1 MGPGDSWLIMLGS
14 APRLMSPVDAT
25 FMLQSAQSTRDHLLV
40 YINGERH
47 AVSAADA
54 FLTLSD
60 YLRLRLG
67 QVGTKIVC
75 SEGDC
80 GACSVL
86 VGRID
91 NEDGDDTKIIYRA
104 IDSCIQFMYQ
114 LDRAHI
120 VSVEG
125 LKRNGLLSPVQDAM
139 VKCHGSQCGFCT
151 PGFVVTMAGLLE
163 DEGAKRKE
171 ALTPDELRYGL
182 TGNLCRCTGYVQ
194 IIDAGCSVDPGKTA
208 RISELYPDGP
218 IVEALDSHATDNVV
232 INDDSGR
239 KIALPASLADAVT
252 FKAAHPGCTVVAGAT
267 DIGVQHNKG
276 KIAPKE
282 ILCLA
287 NVREMK
293 GIDQDDGTLTV
304 GAGTT
309 WTQVERAVKNAVPQF
324 HDVLTV
330 FGSPQIRNAGTIGG
344 NIANAS
350 PIADSVPFLFVTE
363 AELELTGPKGSRRVN
378 INDFY
383 LGYKEF
389 DLREDELIA
398 RVHIP
403 LPNEAQVLKLYKVSR
418 RRDLDISTFT
428 AAVLMGLDEA
438 DEIIKNIRIAYGG
451 VGPVVHRL
459 PKTEAFLTG
468 KPFTEAVMRDA
479 GAMART
485 EVKPITDVRGGED
498 FRLQLCENILAR
510 FYFDCAQPEAV

>member
-1 MGPGDSWLIMLGS
+1 
-14 APRLMSPVDAT
+14 
-25 FMLQSAQSTRDHLLV
+25 MLQSTNTSRDHLLV
-40 YINGERH
+40 FINGQRH
-47 AVSAADA
+47 EVAGLNA

-86 VGRID
+86 VGRV
-91 NEDGDDTKIIYRA
+91 EDVVDESGGGDKSRGGKLIYRA

-114 LDRAHI
+114 LDRAHV
-120 VSVEG
+120 VSIEG

-151 PGFVVTMAGLLE
+151 PGFVMTMAGLLE
-163 DEGAKRKE
+163 GDGVDRGE
-171 ALTPDELRYGL
+171 ALTPDQLRDGL

-194 IIDAGCSVDPGKTA
+194 IIDAGCAVDPGKTA
-208 RISELYPDGP
+208 RLSELYPDGP
-218 IVEALDSHATDNVV
+218 IADVFNSHSQDGVVVTADDGRTVAIPANLDA
-232 INDDSGR
+232 
-239 KIALPASLADAVT
+239 AVA

-267 DIGVQHNKG
+267 DIGVQRNKG
-276 KIAPKE
+276 KIDPRE
-282 ILCLA
+282 VLCLA
-287 NVREMK
+287 NVGEMM
-293 GIDQDDGTLTV
+293 GVSYAGSNLTV
-304 GAGTT
+304 GACAN
-309 WTQVERAVKNAVPQF
+309 WSRVERSIKDIVPQF

-350 PIADSVPFLFVTE
+350 PIADSVPFLLVMG
-363 AELELTGPKGSRRVN
+363 AQLEIVGPNGTRRID

-383 LGYKEF
+383 TGYKQF
-389 DLREDELIA
+389 DLSADELIA

-403 LPNEAQVLKLYKVSR
+403 LPTEAQTLRLYKVSR

-428 AAVLMGLDEA
+428 AAVLVELDNAGETIRNA
-438 DEIIKNIRIAYGG
+438 RIAYGG
-451 VGPVVHRL
+451 VAAVVLRL

-468 KPFTEAVMRDA
+468 KPFEESVLREA
-479 GAMART
+479 GQLART
-485 EVKPITDVRGGED
+485 EVTPITDVRGSAD
-498 FRLQLCENILAR
+498 FRLQLAENILAK
-510 FYFDCAQPEAV
+510 FYFDCAQKTPV

>member
-1 MGPGDSWLIMLGS
+1 MVL
-14 APRLMSPVDAT
+14 VDAP
-25 FMLQSAQSTRDHLLV
+25 FMLQSAQTTRDHLLI
-40 YINGERH
+40 YINGQRYD
-47 AVSAADA
+47 VSGADA

-60 YLRLRLG
+60 FLRLRLG

-86 VGRID
+86 VGRAGTD
-91 NEDGDDTKIIYRA
+91 AETQGRIIYRT

-114 LDRAHI
+114 LDRTHV

-139 VKCHGSQCGFCT
+139 VRCHGSQCGFCT
-151 PGFVVTMAGLLE
+151 PGFVMTMAGLLE
-163 DEGAKRKE
+163 DEETERKE
-171 ALTPDELRYGL
+171 ALTPDELRCGL

-194 IIDAGCSVDPGKTA
+194 IIEAGCAVDPGKTA
-208 RISELYPDGP
+208 RVSELYPDQP
-218 IVEALDSHATDNVV
+218 ILDVFDSHTADSVV
-232 INDDSGR
+232 IKDNADR
-239 KIALPASLADAVT
+239 TIALPGNLDAAVA
-252 FKAAHPGCTVVAGAT
+252 FKSAHPGCTVVAGAT

-276 KIAPKE
+276 KIAPSN

-293 GIDQDDGTLTV
+293 GIELDSETLAV
-304 GAGTT
+304 GAATP
-309 WTQVERAVKNAVPQF
+309 WTQVERTIKDAVPQL

-350 PIADSVPFLFVTE
+350 PIADSVPFLFVTG
-363 AELELTGPKGSRRVN
+363 AELELAGPKGTRRVN

-383 LGYKEF
+383 HGYKKF

-398 RVHIP
+398 QVHVP
-403 LPNEAQVLKLYKVSR
+403 LPTEAQTLRLYKVSR

-428 AAVLMGLDEA
+428 AAVLIELDKA
-438 DEIIKNIRIAYGG
+438 DDTIKNIRIAYGG
-451 VGPVVHRL
+451 VGPVVLRL

-468 KPFTEAVMRDA
+468 KPFEESVMREA
-479 GAMART
+479 GKLARS
-485 EVKPITDVRGGED
+485 EVTPITDVRGSAA
-498 FRLQLCENILAR
+498 FRLQLAENILSR

>member
-1 MGPGDSWLIMLGS
+1 
-14 APRLMSPVDAT
+14 
-25 FMLQSAQSTRDHLLV
+25 MLQSAQSTRDHLLI

-47 AVSAADA
+47 DVSGADA

-60 YLRLRLG
+60 FLRLRLG
-67 QVGTKIVC
+67 QIGTKIVC

-86 VGRID
+86 VGRVALP
-91 NEDGDDTKIIYRA
+91 GDDEGKSGGHSGGNSGGEGKIIYRT

-125 LKRNGLLSPVQDAM
+125 LKCNGLLSPVQDAM

-163 DEGAKRKE
+163 DEAAERKE

-194 IIDAGCSVDPGKTA
+194 IIEAGCSVDPGKTA
-208 RISELYPDGP
+208 RICELYPDGP
-218 IVEALDSHATDNVV
+218 IAEAFESHGSDNVCV
-232 INDDSGR
+232 KDDRGR
-239 KIALPASLADAVT
+239 TVALPATLAEAVT

-276 KIAPKE
+276 KIAPEE

-287 NVREMK
+287 NVAEMK
-293 GIDQDDGTLTV
+293 RIELSNESLTV
-304 GAGTT
+304 GAGAT
-309 WTQVERAVKNAVPQF
+309 WTQVERAIKDGVPQF
-324 HDVLTV
+324 HGVLTV

-350 PIADSVPFLFVTE
+350 PIADSVPFLFVMG
-363 AELELTGPKGSRRVN
+363 AELELAGPKGSRRVD

-383 LGYKEF
+383 FGYKKF

-403 LPNEAQVLKLYKVSR
+403 LPTTAQTLKLYKVSR

-428 AAVLMGLDEA
+428 AAVLVELDEA
-438 DEIIKNIRIAYGG
+438 RGTIQNIRIAYGG
-451 VGPVVHRL
+451 VGPVVLRL
-459 PKTEAFLTG
+459 PKTEAFLIG
-468 KPFTEAVMRDA
+468 KPFEESVLREA
-479 GAMART
+479 GKQARS
-485 EVKPITDVRGGED
+485 EVTPITDVRGSAG
-498 FRLQLCENILAR
+498 FRLQLAKNILSR
-510 FYFDCAQPEAV
+510 FYFDCTSMAGA

>member
-1 MGPGDSWLIMLGS
+1 MLK
-14 APRLMSPVDAT
+14 P
-25 FMLQSAQSTRDHLLV
+25 AQTTRDHLLV

-47 AVSAADA
+47 DVSGADA

-60 YLRLRLG
+60 YLRLRQG
-67 QVGTKIVC
+67 QAGTKIVC

-86 VGRID
+86 VGRVSR
-91 NEDGDDTKIIYRA
+91 ESSEEGKIVYRA

-120 VSVEG
+120 VSIEG

-163 DEGAKRKE
+163 DEAAGRKQ
-171 ALTPDELRYGL
+171 AMTPDELRYGL

-208 RISELYPDGP
+208 RVGELYPDGP
-218 IVEALDSHATDNVV
+218 IAEAFDSHAG
-232 INDDSGR
+232 DSVCVKDERGR
-239 KIALPASLADAVT
+239 TVALPANLAEAVA
-252 FKAAHPGCTVVAGAT
+252 FKAAHSGCIVVAGAT

-276 KIAPKE
+276 KIDPKDV
-282 ILCLA
+282 LCLA
-287 NVREMK
+287 NVTEMK
-293 GIDQDDGTLTV
+293 GIELTGETLAV

-309 WTQVERAVKNAVPQF
+309 WTQVERAVKDAVPQL

-350 PIADSVPFLFVTE
+350 PIADSVPFLFVTG
-363 AELELTGPKGSRRVN
+363 AELELAGPKGTRRVD

-383 LGYKEF
+383 FGYKKF
-389 DLREDELIA
+389 DLRDDELIA
-398 RVHIP
+398 RVHVP
-403 LPNEAQVLKLYKVSR
+403 LPTEAQTLKLYKVSR

-428 AAVLMGLDEA
+428 AAVLVELDDANET
-438 DEIIKNIRIAYGG
+438 IRHIRIAYGG
-451 VGPVVHRL
+451 VGPVVLRL

-468 KPFTEAVMRDA
+468 KPFEESVMREA
-479 GAMART
+479 GRLARS
-485 EVKPITDVRGGED
+485 EVTPITDVRGSAE
-498 FRLQLCENILAR
+498 FRLQLAENILNR
-510 FYFDCAQPEAV
+510 FYFECAQPEAV

>member
-1 MGPGDSWLIMLGS
+1 M
-14 APRLMSPVDAT
+14 
-25 FMLQSAQSTRDHLLV
+25 V

-47 AVSAADA
+47 DVSGADA

-60 YLRLRLG
+60 FLRHRLG

-86 VGRID
+86 VGRVSPP
-91 NEDGDDTKIIYRA
+91 GDEEGKSGGQSGGGKIIYRA

-163 DEGAKRKE
+163 DEAAERKQ

-208 RISELYPDGP
+208 RVSELYPDGP
-218 IVEALDSHATDNVV
+218 IAEAFGSHTAESVV
-232 INDDSGR
+232 VKDDGER
-239 KIALPASLADAVT
+239 TIALPATLAEAVA
-252 FKAAHPGCTVVAGAT
+252 FKAAHPDCTVVAGAT

-276 KIAPKE
+276 KIAPKD

-287 NVREMK
+287 NVAEMK
-293 GIDQDDGTLTV
+293 GNELTGEMLTI

-309 WTQVERAVKNAVPQF
+309 WTRVERAIKDAVPQF
-324 HDVLTV
+324 YNVLTL

-350 PIADSVPFLFVTE
+350 PIADSVPFLFVTG
-363 AELELTGPKGSRRVN
+363 AELELAGPKGSRRVD
-378 INDFY
+378 INNFY
-383 LGYKEF
+383 FGYKKF

-403 LPNEAQVLKLYKVSR
+403 LPTEAQTLKLYKVSR

-428 AAVLMGLDEA
+428 AAVLVELDEA
-438 DEIIKNIRIAYGG
+438 GGTIQNIRIAYGG
-451 VGPVVHRL
+451 VGPVVLRL
-459 PKTEAFLTG
+459 PKTETFLTG
-468 KPFTEAVMRDA
+468 KPFEESVLREA
-479 GAMART
+479 GKLARS
-485 EVKPITDVRGGED
+485 EVTPITDVRGSAG
-498 FRLQLCENILAR
+498 FRQQLAENILSR

>member
-1 MGPGDSWLIMLGS
+1 
-14 APRLMSPVDAT
+14 
-25 FMLQSAQSTRDHLLV
+25 MLQSANPTRDRLLV

-47 AVSAADA
+47 EVAGADA

-60 YLRLRLG
+60 FLRLRLG

-86 VGRID
+86 IGRPPGD
-91 NEDGDDTKIIYRA
+91 TPEDAPASGGGVEPTKLVYRA

-114 LDRAHI
+114 LDRSHV
-120 VSVEG
+120 VSIEG

-151 PGFVVTMAGLLE
+151 PGFVMTMAGLLE
-163 DEGAKRKE
+163 DEGTQRKE
-171 ALTPDELRYGL
+171 TLTPDEFRYGL

-208 RISELYPDGP
+208 RVSELYPDGP
-218 IVEALDSHATDNVV
+218 MVDAFTSHALENVAV
-232 INDDSGR
+232 VAEDGR
-239 KIALPASLADAVT
+239 TVALPGNLKEAIA

-276 KIAPKE
+276 KINPQV

-287 NVREMK
+287 NVGEMK
-293 GIDQDDGTLTV
+293 GISGEEDTLTV

-309 WTQVERAVKNAVPQF
+309 WTEVQRHIKDRVPQF
-324 HDVLTV
+324 HEVLSV

-350 PIADSVPFLFVTE
+350 PIADSVPFLFVMG
-363 AELELTGPKGSRRVN
+363 AELEIAGPGGTRRVG

-383 LGYKEF
+383 QGYKQF
-389 DLREDELIA
+389 DLGADELIA

-403 LPNEAQVLKLYKVSR
+403 LPSEAQTLRLYKVSR

-428 AAVLMGLDEA
+428 AAILMELDDAGETIR
-438 DEIIKNIRIAYGG
+438 DVRIAYGG
-451 VGPVVHRL
+451 VAAVVMRL
-459 PKTEAFLTG
+459 PKAEAFLAG
-468 KPFTEAVMRDA
+468 RPFEEGVLREAGRVAGTEI
-479 GAMART
+479 T
-485 EVKPITDVRGGED
+485 PITDVRGGAD
-498 FRLQLCENILAR
+498 FRLQLAENILAK
-510 FYFDCAQPEAV
+510 FYFDCAQKTPV

>member
-1 MGPGDSWLIMLGS
+1 
-14 APRLMSPVDAT
+14 
-25 FMLQSAQSTRDHLLV
+25 MLQSTHTSREHLLV
-40 YINGERH
+40 FINGERH
-47 AVSAADA
+47 EVAGLDA
-54 FLTLSD
+54 SLTLSD

-86 VGRID
+86 VGRV
-91 NEDGDDTKIIYRA
+91 EDVADESRGGDESGGGKLIYRA

-114 LDRAHI
+114 LDRAHV

-151 PGFVVTMAGLLE
+151 PGFVMTMAGLLE
-163 DEGAKRKE
+163 GEGVERKE
-171 ALTPDELRYGL
+171 TLTPDELRYGL

-208 RISELYPDGP
+208 RLSELYPDGP
-218 IVEALDSHATDNVV
+218 MVDVFSAHAADDVLVTAYDGRTVAAPANLDAA
-232 INDDSGR
+232 
-239 KIALPASLADAVT
+239 IA

-276 KIAPKE
+276 KIDPRE
-282 ILCLA
+282 VLCLA
-287 NVREMK
+287 NVGEMK
-293 GIDQDDGTLTV
+293 GVGQADGRITA
-304 GAGTT
+304 GACAN
-309 WTQVERAVKNAVPQF
+309 WSQVERSIKDLVPQF
-324 HDVLTV
+324 YDVLTV

-350 PIADSVPFLFVTE
+350 PIADSVPFLFVMG
-363 AELELTGPKGSRRVN
+363 AELEIAGPTRTRRVD

-383 LGYKEF
+383 TGYKQF
-389 DLREDELIA
+389 DLNADELIA

-403 LPNEAQVLKLYKVSR
+403 LPTEAQTLRLYKVSR

-428 AAVLMGLDEA
+428 AAVLMGLDGSGETIQ
-438 DEIIKNIRIAYGG
+438 DIRIAYGG
-451 VGPVVHRL
+451 VAAVVLRL
-459 PKTEAFLTG
+459 PKAEAFLTG
-468 KPFTEAVMRDA
+468 KPFDESVLREA
-479 GAMART
+479 GQLARS
-485 EVKPITDVRGGED
+485 EVKPITDVRGSAD
-498 FRLQLCENILAR
+498 FRLQLAENIMAR
-510 FYFDCAQPEAV
+510 FYFDCAQKAPV